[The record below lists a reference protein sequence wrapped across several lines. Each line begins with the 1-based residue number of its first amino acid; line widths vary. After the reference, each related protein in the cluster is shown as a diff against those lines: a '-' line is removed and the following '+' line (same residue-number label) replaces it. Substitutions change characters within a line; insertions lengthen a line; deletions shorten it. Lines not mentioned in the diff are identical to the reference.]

1 MCNLSVISTLVA
13 KCQMNLSNHNTRKWF
28 LIFDLTRYEMTSK
41 QNMWIIM
48 CDGNNVVVQEAAA
61 EKSRIPMC
69 LVWVHKVSTK
79 AQGNWIINI
88 LLWWQSRIQNMYF
101 LCDNL
106 YGWKQQTWKFNVT
119 EYLPCRAEFGKPYY
133 TNSPLQYRYSTKVFK
148 ECWAL
153 KVCVQ
158 KVSRL
163 V

>member
-1 MCNLSVISTLVA
+1 MYLVSS
-13 KCQMNLSNHNTRKWF
+13 KCIGCQMNFSNYNTQKWSF
-28 LIFDLTRYEMTSK
+28 EYSILRYLK
-41 QNMWIIM
+41 WRVNFKI
-48 CDGNNVVVQEAAA
+48 CGNNVVFQEAAA

-119 EYLPCRAEFGKPYY
+119 EYLPCYAEFGKPYY
-133 TNSPLQYRYSTKVFK
+133 KFSPAVGTQRRFLSNVEHYKFVFK
-148 ECWAL
+148 RC
-153 KVCVQ
+153 Q
-158 KVSRL
+158 D
-163 V
+163 